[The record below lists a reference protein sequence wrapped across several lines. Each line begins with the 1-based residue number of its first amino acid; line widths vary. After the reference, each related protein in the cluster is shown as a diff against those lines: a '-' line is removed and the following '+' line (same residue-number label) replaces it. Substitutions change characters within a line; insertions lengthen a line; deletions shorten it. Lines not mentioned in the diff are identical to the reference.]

1 MQNKIERVTTVT
13 RGKRNETLVIVRTFN
28 SILLNINYNFYL
40 VLIKSVT
47 LTLNIVSMR
56 DSKRGE
62 FTTRETARQH
72 ANDVQTRA
80 T

>member
-1 MQNKIERVTTVT
+1 MRRSKPRSRSYNIYV
-13 RGKRNETLVIVRTFN
+13 TLVIVRTFN